1 LDETEAGGVG
11 PALEGMKEGVV
22 ADADAAIVVFGTG
35 DEEGLVTEGV
45 CVVCVVCV
53 GVVCGGGVGVGVEG
67 GFEAAAA
74 KLR

>member
-1 LDETEAGGVG
+1 
-11 PALEGMKEGVV
+11 M
-22 ADADAAIVVFGTG
+22 ADADAAIVVFGT
-35 DEEGLVTEGV
+35 DDKEGLVTEGA

-53 GVVCGGGVGVGVEG
+53 VVVCGGGVGVEVEG

>member
-1 LDETEAGGVG
+1 MV
-11 PALEGMKEGVV
+11 
-22 ADADAAIVVFGTG
+22 DADAAIVVLGTG

-45 CVVCVVCV
+45 CDVCVVCV
-53 GVVCGGGVGVGVEG
+53 VVVCGGGVGVGVEG